1 MDSQTDHSGSTTAA
15 TRPSDPTDTSSFN
28 ADWVRARP
36 HILAALEYVD
46 GLYDEAHAL
55 KRTMAG
61 ETVLWVGQESALIVE
76 IIEYP
81 TGRRSLVYWLAGGA
95 LEELR
100 DRMQPAIEQWAKQR
114 YGVEQAEFSG
124 RRGWLRA
131 LGFREQW
138 TSGSKDL

>member
-1 MDSQTDHSGSTTAA
+1 MDSLADHLPSSTRAI
-15 TRPSDPTDTSSFN
+15 RPSDPSDTSSFN

-36 HILAALEYVD
+36 HILAALEYVE

-55 KRTMAG
+55 KRTMSG
-61 ETVLWVGQESALIVE
+61 ETVLWVGQSSAVIVE

-81 TGRRSLVYWLAGGA
+81 TGRRSLVYWLAGGS

-100 DRMQPAIEQWAKQR
+100 DEMQPAIEHWAKQR
-114 YGVEQAEFSG
+114 YGADQAEFSG